1 MNIAIIMP
9 VIFLVGIL
17 LIAMEDFIR
26 VNKAA
31 VSVAM
36 CMIMWLL
43 LMTNVLSVFEKGIP
57 EMVQVY
63 LSAYPELR
71 ETMSQQEIASTF
83 LSKSLVNSFGDVAS
97 TLFFVL
103 ASMAIVEVLDSNG
116 SFAVITR
123 NIKTRKKRTLVWVFS
138 LITFFLS
145 AFLGNLATVII
156 IIAIL
161 RKIIVDAEQRM
172 PFSCLCIIAANA
184 GGSWS
189 PIGDVTTLLLWSGGN
204 VTAPHQVAHVILPAL
219 VMMAAPTLIMSLWYK
234 KDDVFEGS
242 AVASGNVLPTYDT
255 PMFQGI
261 LLIIGLLSLLMV
273 PVLQSVIGI
282 PPYMCVLMG
291 LALLWIITDLRSAFS
306 KDPNAQLYKVS
317 TLFSHLDIATV
328 LFFLGI
334 LMSVEAL
341 KLVGVLT
348 TIANTLNSIMPDPRA
363 IAVMLGGCSSVLD
376 NVALVA
382 ATMGMYPLA
391 ETGAF
396 AVDSAFWTMLAF
408 CAVTGGSILIIG
420 SASGVTVM
428 GLEKVGFGYY
438 LKKFTPLALL
448 GYLLG
453 VGVCLVF

>member
-1 MNIAIIMP
+1 MNIAILMP
-9 VIFLVGIL
+9 IIFLIGIL
-17 LIAMEDFIR
+17 LIALEDFIR

-31 VSVAM
+31 VSVTM
-36 CMIMWLL
+36 CIALWLL
-43 LMTNVLSVFEKGIP
+43 LLTHMLDIFKFGLP
-57 EMVQVY
+57 EMVEVY
-63 LSAYPELR
+63 VRAYPEYIAEMTPSQIAEAFFSR
-71 ETMSQQEIASTF
+71 TM
-83 LSKSLVNSFGDVAS
+83 VNSFGDVAS

-103 ASMAIVEVLDSNG
+103 ASMAVVEVLDAHG

-123 NIKTRKKRTLVWVFS
+123 AIRTRRKRSLVWCFS
-138 LITFFLS
+138 FITFFLS

-156 IIAIL
+156 IIAVL
-161 RKIIVDAEQRM
+161 RKIITDADQRL

-204 VTAPHQVAHVILPAL
+204 VTALHQISHIILPAF
-219 VMMAAPTLIMSLWYK
+219 VMMAAPALIVSLMYK
-234 KDDVFEGS
+234 KDDVLPANTPLQS
-242 AVASGNVLPTYDT
+242 DALPTYST

-261 LLIIGLLSLLMV
+261 LLFVGLLSLLMV
-273 PVLQSVIGI
+273 PVLQSLLKV

-306 KDPNAQLYKVS
+306 DDPNSKLYKVS
-317 TLFSHLDIATV
+317 HLFSHLDISTV

-348 TIANTLNSIMPDPRA
+348 TLADTLNNLIPDPRA

-396 AVDSAFWTMLAF
+396 AADSAFWTMLAY

-428 GLEKVGFGYY
+428 GLEGVKFGYY
-438 LKKFTPLALL
+438 LKRFTPLALL

-453 VGVCLVF
+453 VAVCLLI